1 MILPNPDPGASPGRR
16 PATRVAGLLAALLL
30 AGLLASPSLAAETR
44 LTGVVNV
51 NTATLTELQM
61 LPGIGESRAQAV
73 LEARKARGGFAKLDD
88 LLEVKGIGTASL
100 ERLRPHLVVKGK
112 TTVKLQ

>member
-1 MILPNPDPGASPGRR
+1 MQKA
-16 PATRVAGLLAALLL
+16 
-30 AGLLASPSLAAETR
+30 
-44 LTGVVNV
+44 
-51 NTATLTELQM
+51 
-61 LPGIGESRAQAV
+61 